1 MGVGRIFNLEGVA
14 WMVDEII
21 PQENKCH
28 RWLKVVYSWSCFGP
42 RPVFADK
49 QHFLIVDKVAIG
61 GRSDVCD
68 V

>member
-1 MGVGRIFNLEGVA
+1 MRIGQIFEMEDTL

-28 RWLKVVYSWSCFGP
+28 KWDKVMYSWSQFGK

-49 QHFLIVDKVAIG
+49 QHFCIVNKICKDTGIYV
-61 GRSDVCD
+61 SV
-68 V
+68 